1 MKKAQS
7 TRTVAALLALVAT
20 FGLLASCSS
29 DDGESGSGDAQ
40 GTPEQQAAASAIEQT
55 QDMTFTGDQNSEFCD
70 LTREIVASNPQ
81 PTQEGLLAFV
91 DGAID
96 NQDRWTSSAPS
107 EIASDIDVYIA
118 EMETLRA
125 ILASSDFNQSD
136 LADESS
142 DLNTALNEPEF
153 RVATERI
160 TKYMTDVC
168 DPQVPEQEGE
178 VPEPGEPLHG
188 DVEAE
193 DAPDGGVDSEQPA
206 PDQDDVEGE

>member
-1 MKKAQS
+1 M
-7 TRTVAALLALVAT
+7 TAALLTMLAVIGLVA
-20 FGLLASCSS
+20 GCSS
-29 DDGESGSGDAQ
+29 DDGDSASGDDQ

-91 DGAID
+91 DGAIE
-96 NQDRWTSSAPS
+96 NQDRWTSTAPS

-125 ILASSDFNQSD
+125 ILASSDFDQSD
-136 LADESS
+136 LSDESS
-142 DLNTALNEPEF
+142 DLNTALNEPDF

-188 DVEAE
+188 DVETN
-193 DAPDGGVDSEQPA
+193 DATNGAADSEQLA